1 MYRNFPKGITL
12 LSSLFCHRP
21 REMFALWNSERTF
34 HWASKIISQ
43 GQASFWKIF
52 KSTEISRLYGQT
64 LISDTPVQ
72 SLTKSAEIIE

>member
-43 GQASFWKIF
+43 GQALWNSEGTFHRAGIPLEDIRNSKQKQMGRI
-52 KSTEISRLYGQT
+52 KNGYV
-64 LISDTPVQ
+64 P
-72 SLTKSAEIIE
+72 